1 MDLEFLFC
9 HFLII
14 IPIIE
19 FVLSDNASTKTN
31 FEKELRHYFKVN
43 FLSIFYYLKIAKN
56 SELEKNI
63 LKIKFIFTYCKKQ
76 E

>member
-9 HFLII
+9 HFLIM

-19 FVLSDNASTKTN
+19 FVWSDSTSTKTN

-43 FLSIFYYLKIAKN
+43 FLSIFYKYLKIVN
-56 SELEKNI
+56 
-63 LKIKFIFTYCKKQ
+63 
-76 E
+76 

>member
-43 FLSIFYYLKIAKN
+43 FLSIFNYLKIVNQK
-56 SELEKNI
+56 
-63 LKIKFIFTYCKKQ
+63 KII
-76 E
+76 

>member
-31 FEKELRHYFKVN
+31 FEKECYTLDLIKLGRR
-43 FLSIFYYLKIAKN
+43 KINPPTLA
-56 SELEKNI
+56 
-63 LKIKFIFTYCKKQ
+63 
-76 E
+76 

>member
-43 FLSIFYYLKIAKN
+43 FLSIFYYLKIVN
-56 SELEKNI
+56 
-63 LKIKFIFTYCKKQ
+63 
-76 E
+76 